1 MFNIFK
7 KSLGVCEKCK
17 QLEQENL
24 TLQQRVKQLEGK
36 QVALIIERD
45 FWVEQGR
52 NLQNNLQTWQRMYS
66 GMYDQ
71 LGNGVVTDQDI
82 ADNLAVASA
91 QLKQP
96 LTTVEAIRSLTACM
110 DAATQ
115 GKYTSVFDNAVEKI
129 VLNNQSRLENKDE

>member
-1 MFNIFK
+1 MFNLFK
-7 KSLGVCEKCK
+7 KPLGVCEKCK
-17 QLEQENL
+17 ELEQENL
-24 TLQQRVKQLEGK
+24 ALKQRIKQLEGK

-52 NLQNNLQTWQRMYS
+52 NLQNNLQMWQRLYS

-71 LGNGVVTDQDI
+71 LGKGVVTDQDI
-82 ADNLAVASA
+82 ADNLALASA

-96 LTTVEAIRSLTACM
+96 LTTVEAVRALTASM

-129 VLNNQSRLENKDE
+129 VLNDQSRLENKDE